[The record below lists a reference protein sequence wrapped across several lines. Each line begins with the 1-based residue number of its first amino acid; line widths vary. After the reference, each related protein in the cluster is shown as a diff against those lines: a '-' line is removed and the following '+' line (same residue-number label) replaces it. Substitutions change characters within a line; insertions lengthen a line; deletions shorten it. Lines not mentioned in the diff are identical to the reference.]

1 MKATTKQQF
10 RPITDILKNEEDAQ
24 RLQGYIDEAILAKQR
39 MAELKDHIKAIKEAA
54 KGDLQIDPKM
64 FTFFLDRSYNNDFGV
79 TLEATQEKIDLL
91 ERILL
96 LAGEI

>member
-10 RPITDILKNEEDAQ
+10 RPITEILKNEEDAQ

-39 MAELKDHIKAIKEAA
+39 MAELKDRIKAIKEAA

-79 TLEATQEKIDLL
+79 TLEATQEKVDLL

-96 LAGEI
+96 LAGDL